1 MAHWIE
7 ALNPDVRQRLGHIN
21 HALVDFDGTISVIRQ
36 GWEDVMIPTMIEM
49 ICAGELPAPEIER
62 EVREYVDYS
71 TGVLTIR
78 QMEWLAATVR
88 RYDISKDPR
97 DPYEYKRIY
106 NERILEHIDGR
117 LRKLL
122 AGELR
127 PDDLM
132 IMGSREFLVALKE
145 RSVTMFLASG
155 TDHEHVM
162 REAGALRV
170 TEYFSGGVYGAL
182 ERTEANDK
190 AQIIERILDDN
201 ELKGNELV
209 VIGDGPVEIRNAKS
223 RDAIAV
229 GVASDEVKRCG
240 LNPRKRKRLMEA
252 GADLIIPDFTGWR
265 DLITYLFTA
274 A

>member
-1 MAHWIE
+1 VAHWLE
-7 ALNPDVRQRLGHIN
+7 VLNPDVRQRLGHIN
-21 HALVDFDGTISVIRQ
+21 YALVDFDGTVSVIRQ
-36 GWEDVMIPTMIEM
+36 GWEDVMIPTMIEV
-49 ICAGELPAPEIER
+49 ICAGKPPTPDIEQ

-78 QMEWLAATVR
+78 QMEWLAAAVR
-88 RYDISKDPR
+88 RHGISKDPR

-117 LRKLL
+117 LTKLL
-122 AGELR
+122 AGELE

-132 IMGSREFLVALKE
+132 IVGTRDFLVALEE
-145 RSVTMFLASG
+145 RGVTMFLASG
-155 TDHEHVM
+155 TDQEYVM
-162 REAGALRV
+162 REAGALKV
-170 TEYFSGGVYGAL
+170 AQYFSGGVYGAL
-182 ERTEANDK
+182 DRAEAHDK
-190 AQIIERILDDN
+190 EQIIERILDEDN
-201 ELKGNELV
+201 LKGNELA
-209 VIGDGPVEIRNAKS
+209 VIGDGPVEIRNARS

-252 GADLIIPDFTGWR
+252 GADLIIPDFTRWR
-265 DLITYLFTA
+265 ELVAYLFPA